1 MDITGKVVQVLEV
14 ESGTSKA
21 GNPWKKQNFVI
32 ETSAQYPKKVC
43 LQLFGENVNS
53 CPSVGDEVKVSFDAE
68 SREWQGRW
76 FTQLN
81 AWKVEKQ
88 GDHAMQTQATQT
100 QAAGQHPH
108 PQPQPQPQQT
118 SSDDLPF

>member
-68 SREWQGRW
+68 SREYNGRW
-76 FTQLN
+76 YTQLN
-81 AWKVEKQ
+81 ACKVEKQ
-88 GDHAMQTQATQT
+88 GTQPTAPAPQQATQT
-100 QAAGQHPH
+100 E
-108 PQPQPQPQQT
+108 QQQQGA
-118 SSDDLPF
+118 DDLPF

>member
-88 GDHAMQTQATQT
+88 VALATQAQATKT
-100 QAAGQHPH
+100 QAQEVGQHPH
-108 PQPQPQPQQT
+108 PQPQPQQT